1 MNRETTPPLDVLM
14 AAGLYLL
21 YLMSGT
27 GWRAG
32 RRCTEPPVHTAT
44 Y

>member
-1 MNRETTPPLDVLM
+1 MNRETTPPVDVLM
-14 AAGLYLL
+14 AASL

-32 RRCTEPPVHTAT
+32 RRCTEPPVHTTT